1 MILKLYNLKRC
12 ILFGYSEPIK
22 KVIPK
27 PLPKSQSSIQKIKN
41 FLLDQEIRKE
51 SKLLEALEDCYND
64 TQTEYLSEISLYGD
78 AWVGSYMEIA
88 LMEKEIRQQEAL
100 IEVLESKKEF

>member
-27 PLPKSQSSIQKIKN
+27 PVPKAQTSIQKIKN
-41 FLLDQEIRKE
+41 FLLDQEIKKE
-51 SKLLEALEDCYND
+51 SELLESLEDCYND
-64 TQTEYLSEISLYGD
+64 TKTQYLSEMSLYGD
-78 AWVGSYMEIA
+78 AWVGAYIDIA
-88 LMEKEIRQQEAL
+88 VMEKEIAQQEAL
-100 IEVLESKKEF
+100 IELLESKKEL